1 MASIPSNGYREVMAG
16 TNVYT
21 GSNFFGSD
29 CPKTPIAPTD
39 PDDLVNRAYVTSVIP
54 PTPPVTEFSYTNAS
68 NAIVP
73 VAAPTAS
80 LQKLNLLASGVN
92 PGIWS
97 VLNLTG
103 LTPLGA
109 PSAVLIRSNGEFWVA
124 TLPFGGA
131 QNVPLLLRYSSD
143 LTTLLGYSY
152 ADNAAHNAR
161 INAIYEFN
169 GSIYIG
175 GNFERVGANIDPIG
189 IVQYNIARFDP
200 PFIFSQAPTQLGG
213 GGINGVNG
221 EVNAIWV
228 GEVAALN
235 YVLIA
240 GGIGITAT
248 LPTALGSPVNNLIV
262 MSGAINPANTQSFSS
277 CGGAFRVDG
286 GGVNTLLGVTLDA
299 GIFIGG
305 SFLTVG
311 SSFISQPAFTRIDCL
326 TGGGY
331 GILIGSINGAVQDIC
346 FSTRVPALIQD
357 VILVAGLFD
366 LTAFG
371 GSNGTCYFTIST
383 NLISPAV
390 ALNPAVGGYKVNS
403 VGGRDAVIFGGTSI
417 LMTNS
422 VLGSTYW
429 NNQGAA
435 GNAGSAVA
443 LQSILFSGDFWLGAT
458 SDVGFLRKYTAAVAA
473 PVATFQL
480 PTARFRSATAPNNQY
495 QNAVFST
502 AAGAQVFIS
511 GADLFWSPAGALTT
525 GLTFS

>member
-1 MASIPSNGYREVMAG
+1 VS
-16 TNVYT
+16 
-21 GSNFFGSD
+21 
-29 CPKTPIAPTD
+29 
-39 PDDLVNRAYVTSVIP
+39 
-54 PTPPVTEFSYTNAS
+54 
-68 NAIVP
+68 
-73 VAAPTAS
+73 
-80 LQKLNLLASGVN
+80 
-92 PGIWS
+92 
-97 VLNLTG
+97 
-103 LTPLGA
+103 
-109 PSAVLIRSNGEFWVA
+109 
-124 TLPFGGA
+124 
-131 QNVPLLLRYSSD
+131 
-143 LTTLLGYSY
+143 
-152 ADNAAHNAR
+152 
-161 INAIYEFN
+161 
-169 GSIYIG
+169 
-175 GNFERVGANIDPIG
+175 
-189 IVQYNIARFDP
+189 
-200 PFIFSQAPTQLGG
+200 
-213 GGINGVNG
+213 
-221 EVNAIWV
+221 
-228 GEVAALN
+228 ALN

-286 GGVNTLLGVTLDA
+286 GGGVNTLLGVTGDA

-331 GILIGSINGAVQDIC
+331 GVLIGTINGSVQDIC
-346 FSTRVPALIQD
+346 FTTRLPSLTQD

-390 ALNPAVGGYKVNS
+390 ALNPAVGAYKVNS
-403 VGGRDAVIFGGTSI
+403 VGGRDAVIFGGSSI
-417 LMTNS
+417 LMTND
-422 VLGSTYW
+422 VIGSTYW
-429 NNQGAA
+429 YNQGAA

-443 LQSILFSGDFWLGAT
+443 LQSILFSGNFWLGAT
-458 SDVGFLRKYTAAVAA
+458 SDTAFLRKYTAASAV

-480 PTARFRSATAPNNQY
+480 PTARFRSATAPTNIY

-502 AAGAQVFIS
+502 AAGAQVFLS
-511 GADLFWSPAGALTT
+511 GAELNWSPAGALTT